1 MQRKYLMVFMVL
13 YIDNGDLVT
22 KFIKTTKNINQNTY
36 IVASTGFESRIVTK
50 EYFDQVITKPVNKE
64 TIEYTLWSYKG
75 HRRK

>member
-1 MQRKYLMVFMVL
+1 MVFMVF

-36 IVASTGFESRIVTK
+36 IVASTGFESRIVAK